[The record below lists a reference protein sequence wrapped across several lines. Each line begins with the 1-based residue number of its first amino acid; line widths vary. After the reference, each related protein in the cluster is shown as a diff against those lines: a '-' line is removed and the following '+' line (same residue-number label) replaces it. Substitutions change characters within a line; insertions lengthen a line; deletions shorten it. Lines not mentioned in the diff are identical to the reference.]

1 MRKIIF
7 TWNGPMSQAR
17 AFTNSVNRTNG
28 AKAEKAK
35 RAELWETY
43 KVRKEI
49 EDSKREEFWRGYFR
63 EAV

>member
-1 MRKIIF
+1 MRKITF
-7 TWNGPMSQAR
+7 TWNGTLSQAR
-17 AFTNSVNRTNG
+17 AFTDSVKRMNEV
-28 AKAEKAK
+28 KSEKAK

-49 EDSKREEFWRGYFR
+49 EDSKREEFWKWYFR